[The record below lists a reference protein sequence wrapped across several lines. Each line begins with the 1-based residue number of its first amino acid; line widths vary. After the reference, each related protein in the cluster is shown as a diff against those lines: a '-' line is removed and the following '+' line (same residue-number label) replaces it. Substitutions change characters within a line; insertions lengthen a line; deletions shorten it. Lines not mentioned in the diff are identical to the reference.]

1 MMKNNGKLPADK
13 NELIKKLK
21 EINEAYREKQ
31 RIKARMD
38 DPQVEDTYER
48 KCKALKK
55 PEKPDN
61 MTEPIKPHITPMK
74 PVSKEEFSKSEF
86 KETVKYIKS
95 HILKGV
101 LCIVLLLLSTVFLG
115 MMYSAYNVVLA
126 ILHVIGFAVLTFL
139 YVKPLIPCVKADI
152 ADNNRRKTDEA
163 YRAYVAELEEKER
176 KRIEEAENK
185 YAEEMRVYSAY
196 KIEYDKYLKELDKYN
211 KSLDEVDK
219 EEKEIKQKIEEE
231 KKKKAES
238 IKQKEYIPASE
249 ELERLNDVISDDDL
263 PDLGKLI
270 SLLEK
275 GRADTLKEA
284 FSVLE
289 DMKYREEQRRLA
301 EERERQAE
309 ERRLEELEYRE
320 REREREREEMQRE
333 RDRDEA
339 RRREMDEK
347 REREEQERKWEEEK
361 KKKQELEDARQQCY
375 TCTVQNCWNRNK
387 YTNCPNYKPKKGLFG

>member
-1 MMKNNGKLPADK
+1 MKNIGNLPADK
-13 NELIKKLK
+13 DELIKKLK

-31 RIKARMD
+31 RIKARMEN
-38 DPQVEDTYER
+38 PQVEDKYER
-48 KCKALKK
+48 KCKAAKK

-61 MTEPIKPHITPMK
+61 LKEPIKPHITPVK
-74 PVSKEEFSKSEF
+74 PLSKEEFSKTEF
-86 KETVKYIKS
+86 KETLKYVKS

-139 YVKPLIPCVKADI
+139 YVKPLIPCIKADI

-163 YRAYVAELEEKER
+163 YRAYVADLEEKDR
-176 KRIEEAENK
+176 IRIEEAENK
-185 YAEEMRVYSAY
+185 YAEEMKAYAAY
-196 KIEYDKYLKELDKYN
+196 KIEYDKYLAELEKYN
-211 KSLDEVDK
+211 NSLDEVDK
-219 EEKEIKQKIEEE
+219 EEKEIKRKIDEE

-238 IKQKEYIPASE
+238 IKQNEYIPASE
-249 ELERLNDVISDDDL
+249 EFERLNDVISEDDL

-270 SLLEK
+270 TLLEN

-301 EERERQAE
+301 EDRERQAE

-320 REREREREEMQRE
+320 REREREERQSYEEKIKERDEKWERE
-333 RDRDEA
+333 R
-339 RRREMDEK
+339 
-347 REREEQERKWEEEK
+347 QESKRKWEEEK
-361 KKKQELEDARQQCY
+361 KRQQEHEDARQQCY
-375 TCTVQNCWNRNK
+375 TCSVQNCWNRNK
-387 YTNCPNYKPKKGLFG
+387 YPNCPNYKPKKGLFG